1 MTPPSCYGVGCLLS
15 PYPSWHAPSGPAQL
29 CSFGWCVISAGHFPK
44 KSSGRNLK
52 IGLPLSPPPNHVL
65 LPLIHNF
72 TVSCIGWV
80 QADEVCALCV
90 PSFYMC
96 PKSTC
101 CSLVHRGLKVL
112 LFDFLL
118 PLGADIYL
126 LLGFTLLSA
135 HFLIAL
141 ISCHIILSFLP

>member
-1 MTPPSCYGVGCLLS
+1 MSY
-15 PYPSWHAPSGPAQL
+15 
-29 CSFGWCVISAGHFPK
+29 
-44 KSSGRNLK
+44 
-52 IGLPLSPPPNHVL
+52 
-65 LPLIHNF
+65 
-72 TVSCIGWV
+72 IGWV
-80 QADEVCALCV
+80 QTGEVWALRV

-101 CSLVHRGLKVL
+101 CSLVHRGLEVL

-135 HFLIAL
+135 HFLIAP
-141 ISCHIILSFLP
+141 ISCHITLLFLP